1 MRGGTPVNTIEGV
14 TDGVITNSGCVGG
27 CLQCSPRTSATS
39 RQAAGKE
46 REIGERYN
54 AWQHQE
60 FFLGGEEDAPPE
72 EAEWISTGGN
82 NRAKLKTTPCRHTVR
97 ARHVARLRPP
107 ILATYPARCPGRVE
121 PSAICTQSLGMIPT
135 LSSISRSSNISPT
148 CTRPVAELRRQTRL
162 LRL

>member
-82 NRAKLKTTPCRHTVR
+82 NRAKLKTTPLPAYGT
-97 ARHVARLRPP
+97 RPP
-107 ILATYPARCPGRVE
+107 RCPLAPAHTGN
-121 PSAICTQSLGMIPT
+121 IPC
-135 LSSISRSSNISPT
+135 SMPR
-148 CTRPVAELRRQTRL
+148 
-162 LRL
+162 